1 MAKFYVVIREVVE
14 KAIKIEVDTNNKNE
28 AEKIYKDKDS
38 GDFKVISEETID
50 WVSDPEFRNIYTEK
64 EYLG

>member
-14 KAIKIEVDTNNKNE
+14 KAIKIEVDTQNKKE
-28 AEKIYKDKDS
+28 AEKIYKDS
-38 GDFKVISEETID
+38 GDFQVISEETID

>member
-1 MAKFYVVIREVVE
+1 MAKFYVIIREVVE
-14 KAIKIEVDTNNKNE
+14 KAIEIEVDTNNKKE

-38 GDFKVISEETID
+38 GDFKVISEVEVDGI
-50 WVSDPEFRNIYTEK
+50 SDREFRNIYTED

>member
-1 MAKFYVVIREVVE
+1 MVE
-14 KAIKIEVDTNNKNE
+14 KAIKIEVDTQNKKE
-28 AEKIYKDKDS
+28 AEKIYKDP
-38 GDFKVISEETID
+38 GDFQVISEETID

>member
-14 KAIKIEVDTNNKNE
+14 KAIEIEVDTKNKKE
-28 AEKIYKDKDS
+28 AEKIYKDS
-38 GDFKVISEETID
+38 GGFKVISEVEVD
-50 WVSDPEFRNIYTEK
+50 WISDPEFRNIYTEK